1 MPGSYLVP
9 LTIGFLVAAPL
20 SGILSDK
27 FGPKALTVGGFFSPN
42 DDLGPVRLARRDG
55 GMIATFQISAFVLSI
70 GIFTLMVAGLSS
82 KLPRPCSAG

>member
-27 FGPKALTVGGFFSPN
+27 FGLKAFTVGGFFSPN
-42 DDLGPVRLARRDG
+42 DELGPVR
-55 GMIATFQISAFVLSI
+55 
-70 GIFTLMVAGLSS
+70 
-82 KLPRPCSAG
+82 